1 MKCGKKHS
9 ASRMTSKTQILNLSS
24 DQLGL
29 LIVDLNNLYL
39 LFFIVFLDSTKL
51 KTVFWRKNDVF
62 QSYYDLFQVN

>member
-1 MKCGKKHS
+1 
-9 ASRMTSKTQILNLSS
+9 MTSKTQILNSSS

>member
-1 MKCGKKHS
+1 
-9 ASRMTSKTQILNLSS
+9 MTSKTQILNSSS

-51 KTVFWRKNDVF
+51 KTVWRKNNVF
-62 QSYYDLFQVN
+62 ESYYDLFQVKLLVQN